1 MKEEAYYKMT
11 HTLTLHVAS
20 TLSRGNPDMNFCYIS
35 GTGTDSS
42 EQGRSMW
49 ALIYTHPTTVLHLP
63 QKRKGVFAPFP
74 INIFVTP
81 HRTPN
86 LYTVSVLYTCPGSST
101 VVGKA
106 GLLGESG

>member
-63 QKRKGVFAPFP
+63 KKEKEFSPLSQ
-74 INIFVTP
+74 
-81 HRTPN
+81 
-86 LYTVSVLYTCPGSST
+86 ST
-101 VVGKA
+101 S
-106 GLLGESG
+106 L